1 MIIGFTGLALTSCKN
16 KSVSD
21 PGNPFFSEWDTPF
34 NVPPFEKI
42 MAKHYMPAFEQ
53 GMKEGRN
60 DIKNLLKNRE
70 EPDFANTIEALDK
83 SGELLTKVS
92 AVFFA
97 QASANTNDSLQNIE
111 MEISPKLSAYSDE
124 ISLNPDL
131 FKRVKSVYELR
142 INSI

>member
-1 MIIGFTGLALTSCKN
+1 MLMIIGFTGLALTSCKN

-83 SGELLTKVS
+83 L
-92 AVFFA
+92 
-97 QASANTNDSLQNIE
+97 SLIH
-111 MEISPKLSAYSDE
+111 I
-124 ISLNPDL
+124 
-131 FKRVKSVYELR
+131 
-142 INSI
+142 